1 MKYLKKFAV
10 ILCAAVLLLC
20 MTSCAG
26 AGSSISVP
34 KGQVPTISENID
46 TLRKSGYRI
55 RRQHYCS
62 VKSVLETGTGYMAE
76 LSGESVSVGR
86 VARITLTCP
95 SHGMT
100 VMSSPNIL
108 YPGGSAIKVGQSCCI
123 VTCTDQM
130 GAYSVNFLVFG
141 G

>member
-26 AGSSISVP
+26 AGSSIRVP
-34 KGQVPTISENID
+34 KGHVPTISENID

-76 LSGESVSVGR
+76 LSGEGGKNYTDLP
-86 VARITLTCP
+86 VARDDGNVEP
-95 SHGMT
+95 EHS
-100 VMSSPNIL
+100 V
-108 YPGGSAIKVGQSCCI
+108 PGRKC
-123 VTCTDQM
+123 
-130 GAYSVNFLVFG
+130 Y
-141 G
+141 